1 MILYHGSNVEI
12 KEPHLNYSRKSL
24 DFGAGFYTTSDF
36 KQAEKWAKRTA
47 TLRNAG
53 KACVSVFETDEIK
66 WAKLSIFKFESANID
81 WLKFV
86 SSHRTKQDLT
96 DDFDVIV
103 GPVAD
108 DRTID
113 VINQYIA
120 GSYKED
126 IALQL
131 LLPQKL
137 KDQWVMKTQGAINAI
152 SFKECII
159 L

>member
-36 KQAEKWAKRTA
+36 EQAEKWAKRTA

-53 KACVSVFETDEIK
+53 KACGSVFETDEIK

-131 LLPQKL
+131 LLP
-137 KDQWVMKTQGAINAI
+137 
-152 SFKECII
+152 
-159 L
+159 